1 MKMSASN
8 DSSEPCLHCL
18 LNEAIDDFVEDRI
31 ESGDE
36 CVGVEKIVD
45 DLVACIC
52 ELIATNPDAEMREAY
67 ADVISK
73 LIPERVR
80 HFRETG
86 RYPGDVTDEPFQYGA
101 IH

>member
-1 MKMSASN
+1 MSQS
-8 DSSEPCLHCL
+8 DSPEPCLHCL
-18 LNEAIDDFVEDRI
+18 INEAIDNFVEFQI
-31 ESGDE
+31 EAGDE

-52 ELIATNPDAEMREAY
+52 ELIATNPDVEIRDAY
-67 ADVISK
+67 AKEIAE
-73 LIPERVR
+73 LIPARVR